1 MIYIV
6 FIFGVIIGSFLN
18 VCIYRVPHGESFVFS
33 RSRCPQ
39 CGHELKWWELIP
51 VISFLVLKGK
61 CSQCNSSIDWQY
73 TFVEIFTGLIF
84 LILYLRFGFT
94 INFYIYLLLF
104 SILIILS
111 GIDIRFRIIPDIVTI
126 PALVVGF
133 IVSIVFS
140 HITYLNSIL
149 GIIAGGGSLLLI
161 AYLSRGGM
169 GGGDIKMMAMVGAFA
184 GWKVAL
190 MSIFLGAFIG
200 SINGLILI
208 IIHDK
213 KSVKSSLPF
222 GPYLSFG
229 VLISILYYQR
239 IIEYYLDLF
248 L

>member
-18 VCIYRVPHGESFVFS
+18 VCIYRLPHGESFVFS

-184 GWKVAL
+184 CCEIAF
-190 MSIFLGAFIG
+190 MSILLGSFIG
-200 SINGLILI
+200 AINVLILI

-248 L
+248 M